1 MSWWQMIKKV
11 VISREVATFCAFFVV
26 ASLMWLMYTIGT
38 QREMTISVPVVYYGI
53 PDDVKIDRP
62 LPTEVQFTIEEDGSQ
77 LLNYLFAEV
86 DTIDIDLSQQF
97 SSRQGHKEIKI
108 NFLPL
113 VEEKMNVI
121 STSCNIVSVEPAVY
135 TSPYSKVYTRRVP
148 VKLGAQINTAHQYTL
163 RDTVAIEPSE
173 VLIRGIRKAID
184 TISVI
189 YVDTVKDVFKKSS
202 VVSARLKR
210 PSGVELL
217 TKSVSLHVNVERQTE
232 KTFTFP
238 VEMMNVP
245 NNVNVHLF
253 PKEVNVVFTVG
264 VSRFNELSDVD
275 YHVIFDFNNV
285 DTIHYTCPLQLENSV
300 EKHNVRYNVHY
311 RIVPS
316 DVEYLI
322 EKL

>member
-26 ASLMWLMYTIGT
+26 ASLMWLMFTIGT

-53 PDDVKIDRP
+53 PDDVKMDRP

-97 SSRQGHKEIKI
+97 SSKHGHKEIKI

-135 TSPYSKVYTRRVP
+135 ASPYSKVYTRRVP
-148 VKLGAQINTAHQYTL
+148 VRLGSLVNTAHQYTL
-163 RDTVAIEPSE
+163 RDSVVIEPSE
-173 VLIRGIRKAID
+173 VLIRGVRKAID
-184 TISVI
+184 TVSVI
-189 YVDTVKDVFKKSS
+189 YVDTVKDVFRKSS
-202 VVSARLKR
+202 VVSARLIR
-210 PSGVELL
+210 PRGVELL
-217 TKSVSLHVNVERQTE
+217 TKSVNLHINVERQTE
-232 KTFTFP
+232 KQFMIP

-245 NNVNVHLF
+245 DNVNVHLF
-253 PKEVNVVFTVG
+253 PKEANVVFTVG
-264 VSRFNELSDVD
+264 VSRFNSLSDAD

-285 DTIHYTCPLQLENSV
+285 DTVRHTCPLQLVNSG
-300 EKHNVRYNVHY
+300 EELNVPY